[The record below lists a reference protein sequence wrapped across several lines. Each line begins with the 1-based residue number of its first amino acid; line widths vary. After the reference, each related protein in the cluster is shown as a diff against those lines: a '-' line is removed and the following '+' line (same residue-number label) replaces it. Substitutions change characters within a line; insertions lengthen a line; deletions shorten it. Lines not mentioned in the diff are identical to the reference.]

1 MKKWLWV
8 VLLAGCAPP
17 PEMRVVSPSKGNIV
31 ESFTEKAETRLSRQ
45 YPVQVPVSG
54 RIGRVELKPGDAVR
68 RGQVLVHFDRFD
80 QRSSLLQAQARVSE
94 AEQDLALLG
103 DVGVERQ
110 AAAEGRAQLGALR
123 QRQGAL
129 QAQLREA
136 EARWRQAQAD
146 SKRWKAMLQKD
157 LMPQRDFEQAVL
169 AERAAYESVRRLR
182 QELLAQGQDQAAAE
196 SRVARLREEESRRLN
211 QAPVL
216 QQRVAQAQQEQA
228 RAEHALGRAEIRSP
242 IDGVV
247 LKRYEEG
254 PRDMAAGSP
263 LLLLGN
269 LRDLEVVCQVLT
281 GDAVRVEK
289 GTPVDLEAA
298 GKHWKGRVQQIEPAG
313 FTKLSSLGIEQ
324 QRVNVILGLDK
335 PGAGLGVGY
344 QLQAHFQVRSR
355 SGVLLIDRFSA
366 LQGANGSKLVW
377 KVEGDRLHSQP
388 IEVGLA
394 SETSLEV
401 VKGLNASD
409 RIVAVPDATLVE
421 GMQIKVGR

>member
-1 MKKWLWV
+1 MKKWLAV

-17 PEMRVVSPSKGNIV
+17 PEVRVLTPQRGEIV
-31 ESFTEKAETRLSRQ
+31 ESFSEKAETRLSQQ

-54 RIGRVELKPGDAVR
+54 HIGRIRLKPGDSVR
-68 RGQVLVHFDRFD
+68 RGQVLAQFDRFD
-80 QRSSLLQAQARVSE
+80 QHSTLLQAQAHVSE
-94 AEQDLALLG
+94 AQQDLALLG

-110 AAAEGRAQLGALR
+110 AAAEAGSQLAALR

-136 EARWRQAQAD
+136 EARWQQARAD
-146 SKRWKAMLQKD
+146 VKRWRAMLQKD
-157 LMPQRDFEQAVL
+157 LMPQRDFDQMQLSERTALEQ
-169 AERAAYESVRRLR
+169 VRRLR
-182 QELLAQGQDQAAAE
+182 QELLAQGQDQAAAAA
-196 SRVARLREEESRRLN
+196 RVARLREEESRRLS

-216 QQRVAQAQQEQA
+216 QQRVLQAQQEEA
-228 RAEHALGRAEIRSP
+228 RASHALGRAEIRSP

-254 PRDMAAGSP
+254 PRDLTAGSP

-269 LRDLEVVCQVLT
+269 LRDLEVVSQVLT
-281 GDAVRVEK
+281 SDAVRVSK
-289 GTPVDLEAA
+289 GTVVQLEAS
-298 GKHWKGRVQQIEPAG
+298 GKTWKGRVTRVEPAG

-324 QRVNVILGLDK
+324 QRVNVVIGLD
-335 PGAGLGVGY
+335 GSGLGVGY
-344 QLQAHFQVRSR
+344 QLQARFLVRSR

-366 LQGANGSKLVW
+366 LQSASGGKLVW

-394 SETSLEV
+394 SETQLEV
-401 VKGLNASD
+401 IKGLSESD
-409 RIVAVPDATLVE
+409 RIVAVPDATMTE
-421 GMQIKVGR
+421 GMKVQVAR